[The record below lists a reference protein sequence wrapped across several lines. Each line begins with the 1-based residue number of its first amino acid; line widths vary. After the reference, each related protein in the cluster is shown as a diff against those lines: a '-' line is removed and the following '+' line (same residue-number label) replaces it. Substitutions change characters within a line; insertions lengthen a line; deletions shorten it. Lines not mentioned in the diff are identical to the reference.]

1 MTVDHYPTGI
11 KKKKYVLMRVWLSKE
26 RFNKTALF
34 VLLDGKHENKPIKL
48 FTNQTIEV
56 QKHSV

>member
-1 MTVDHYPTGI
+1 
-11 KKKKYVLMRVWLSKE
+11 MRVWPSKE

-34 VLLDGKHENKPIKL
+34 VLLNGKHENKSIKL

-56 QKHSV
+56 QRYSV

>member
-1 MTVDHYPTGI
+1 
-11 KKKKYVLMRVWLSKE
+11 MRVGLSKE

-34 VLLDGKHENKPIKL
+34 VLLDGKHENKSIKL